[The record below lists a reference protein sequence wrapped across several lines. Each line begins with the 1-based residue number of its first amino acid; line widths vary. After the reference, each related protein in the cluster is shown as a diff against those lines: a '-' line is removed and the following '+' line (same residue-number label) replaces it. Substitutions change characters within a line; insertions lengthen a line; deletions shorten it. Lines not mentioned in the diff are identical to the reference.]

1 MEWKVKYSISTPST
15 YMFRGE
21 ELTSLKAHI
30 LLEATPE
37 GKIEDTMQIVVH
49 SEEHNLH
56 SMGRHCKTGCK
67 KQRLPLQK
75 WRRIQPRN
83 SSWV

>member
-1 MEWKVKYSISTPST
+1 
-15 YMFRGE
+15 MFRGE

-37 GKIEDTMQIVVH
+37 GKIEETMQIVVH

-56 SMGRHCKTGCK
+56 SMGRHCKIGCK
-67 KQRLPLQK
+67 NNIFPYKNGKESNYGIPHGFEACTKRRQK
-75 WRRIQPRN
+75 K
-83 SSWV
+83 